1 MMHEVLA
8 EWQPGKLIFPQ
19 VVRRLLEAGVKSYFC
34 DLEKRQETFDARRQD
49 SRGQNDPSAV
59 GRRGSSSGLIAA
71 IRGA

>member
-49 SRGQNDPSAV
+49 SRG
-59 GRRGSSSGLIAA
+59 
-71 IRGA
+71 